1 MLLSWML
8 SDSWLMHVPARL
20 ADIIVM
26 SVTVWLA
33 SRWCQTRER
42 SYRRALLVS
51 VLNAALGAGLFALF
65 VWVRDTGALPWRGPL
80 WLPEMFLLLQT
91 AVVLVLVLA
100 FYHGNGWRSLGAAL
114 TAVILTGALE
124 AGIIAGLSLVVP
136 HAAGA

>member
-8 SDSWLMHVPARL
+8 SDTWLMHVPARL

-33 SRWCQTRER
+33 SRWCRTRQR

-51 VLNAALGAGLFALF
+51 VFNAVLGAGLFALF

-91 AVVLVLVLA
+91 AVVLVLVLT
-100 FYHGNGWRSLGAAL
+100 FYHGNGWRSLSTAL
-114 TAVILTGALE
+114 TAVVLTGALE

>member
-8 SDSWLMHVPARL
+8 SDTWLMHVPARL
-20 ADIIVM
+20 ADILLM

-33 SRWCQTRER
+33 SRWCRTRQR
-42 SYRRALLVS
+42 SYGRALLVS
-51 VLNAALGAGLFALF
+51 AVNAVLGAILFALF
-65 VWVRDTGALPWRGPL
+65 VWVRDTGAVPWRGPL

-91 AVVLVLVLA
+91 MLALVLVLA

-124 AGIIAGLSLVVP
+124 AGLIAWLSLVGP

>member
-33 SRWCQTRER
+33 SRWCQTRQR

-136 HAAGA
+136 HAARA

>member
-33 SRWCQTRER
+33 SRWCQTRQR

>member
-8 SDSWLMHVPARL
+8 SDTWLMHVPARL
-20 ADIIVM
+20 ADIVLM

-33 SRWCQTRER
+33 SRWCQTHQR

-51 VLNAALGAGLFALF
+51 ALNAALGAGLFALF
-65 VWVRDTGALPWRGPL
+65 VWVRDTGAVPWRGPL

-100 FYHGNGWRSLGAAL
+100 FYHGNGWRSLSTAL

-124 AGIIAGLSLVVP
+124 AGVIAGLSLVVP